1 MTSEIVFENGATPH
15 RPLHVGMDGDG
26 GLVMWAGTDRLSST
40 DVRLTRD
47 DALALAALIHGE
59 VRV

>member
-1 MTSEIVFENGATPH
+1 MTSEIVFENEATPY
-15 RPLHVGMDGDG
+15 RPLHVGVDVDGN
-26 GLVMWAGTDRLSST
+26 LVMWAGTDRLSST